1 MFKKI
6 MWVFLEKGS
15 TTILQ
20 FIAIIVLGRLLTP
33 EDYGTYGIMM
43 VFIAISDALVDSGFG
58 GALVHKKNVLQEDI
72 NTLFVTNATFSVI
85 LYSLIFMGA
94 PYLEDY
100 YAVPNLSL
108 YFRVL
113 GLVVISYAFS
123 IVQNSMLIRDLHFRT
138 STFINLTAAIL
149 STIVAI
155 FLAYLRFGIWAL
167 IIQVLSQSVIAT
179 SILWVRSKVKIS
191 TKISKQS
198 FTDFWNFGSNLLG
211 AHILQSI
218 VNNISNSIIP
228 KIGTLGQSGLYF
240 QACKLNNVP
249 VNIMSMS
256 IDKSLFP
263 ILSKE
268 TTTDRLVKK
277 ARSINRYFIT
287 YLFPIFPLVS
297 LVSFPLIE
305 IVLGDKWL
313 AATDYLEI
321 ILWSGLPLI
330 VQSLYRNILKSL
342 GYTRYI
348 FIVELIKSALLLSF
362 ILIAMNFGVM
372 FLVWAVTIASFIGAF
387 IWGICLKV
395 KANCRFVD
403 QFNDLIRPVLMI
415 MVVYVIM
422 RLIMQESHELW
433 TLMILPIGYILYLLI
448 GAVTHNSEISS
459 VIKIVRTKIHR

>member
-1 MFKKI
+1 

-20 FIAIIVLGRLLTP
+20 FIAITVLGRLLTP

-58 GALVHKKNVLQEDI
+58 GALVHKKKLLQEDI
-72 NTLFVTNATFSVI
+72 NTLFFTNATFSFI
-85 LYSLIFMGA
+85 LYFLIFIGA
-94 PYLEDY
+94 PYLEAY
-100 YAVPNLSL
+100 YAIPNLSL
-108 YFRVL
+108 YFRLL

-123 IVQNSMLIRDLHFRT
+123 IVQNSMLIRDLRFKT
-138 STFINLTAAIL
+138 STYINLFAAII
-149 STIVAI
+149 STTTAI
-155 FLAYLRFGIWAL
+155 LLAYVGLGIWAL
-167 IIQVLSQSVIAT
+167 IIQVLLQSLIAT
-179 SILWVRSKVKIS
+179 MILWIRSKIKIS
-191 TKISKQS
+191 TKISKKS
-198 FTDFWNFGSNLLG
+198 FIGFWNFGSNLLG

-240 QACKLNNVP
+240 QASKLNNVP

-268 TTTDRLVKK
+268 ATAEELVIK
-277 ARSINRYFIT
+277 ARSINRYFVT
-287 YLFPIFPLVS
+287 FLFPVFPLVS
-297 LVSFPLIE
+297 LVSFPLIK

-321 ILWSGLPLI
+321 ILWSGIPLI
-330 VQSLYRNILKSL
+330 IQSLYRNILKSL

-348 FIVELIKSALLLSF
+348 FIVESIKSAFLLSF

-372 FLVWAVTIASFIGAF
+372 FLVWAVTMASFIGAF
-387 IWGICLKV
+387 IWGGCLKM
-395 KANCRFVD
+395 KAHYRITDQIKDLTSPFVMTIVIYEIM
-403 QFNDLIRPVLMI
+403 NLIKQGTNEPWSLM
-415 MVVYVIM
+415 
-422 RLIMQESHELW
+422 LF
-433 TLMILPIGYILYLLI
+433 PIGYVLYITI
-448 GAVTHNSEISS
+448 GLAIHNSEIISL
-459 VIKIVRTKIHR
+459 VKLVRKKIHK